1 MNAFMVWAQL
11 ERKKIMETFPDKH
24 HAEISKELGRRW
36 KSLPGQFDIMRPYCS
51 IFTMS
56 KMDHQLLH
64 QKVRQRISV
73 MKINTGVFVVFKT
86 KRESKCQFS
95 GITEIL

>member
-36 KSLPGQFDIMRPYCS
+36 KSLPGQFEIARHLSEVFLQY
-51 IFTMS
+51 
-56 KMDHQLLH
+56 
-64 QKVRQRISV
+64 QKWI
-73 MKINTGVFVVFKT
+73 INYYVKKFVK
-86 KRESKCQFS
+86 ESQ
-95 GITEIL
+95 

>member
-36 KSLPGQFDIMRPYCS
+36 KSLPGQFQTIYICN
-51 IFTMS
+51 
-56 KMDHQLLH
+56 Q
-64 QKVRQRISV
+64 
-73 MKINTGVFVVFKT
+73 INRKD
-86 KRESKCQFS
+86 
-95 GITEIL
+95 TEFFD